1 MKTAGVLSVVVATW
15 QATAGNFQTVFGTMP
30 ESVGMVLWGVSL
42 LALAGA
48 VRHRSAKGVPQS
60 NETPVAKTARSARPR
75 AGMLETVTARFL
87 SRHSSDSECA
97 VVR

>member
-15 QATAGNFQTVFGTMP
+15 QATAGNFQTMFGTMP

-42 LALAGA
+42 LTLAGA
-48 VRHRSAKGVPQS
+48 VRHRSAKGVRQRH
-60 NETPVAKTARSARPR
+60 EAPVAKAARSARPR
-75 AGMLETVTARFL
+75 AGMLETVTARL
-87 SRHSSDSECA
+87 MGRHSSDSECA